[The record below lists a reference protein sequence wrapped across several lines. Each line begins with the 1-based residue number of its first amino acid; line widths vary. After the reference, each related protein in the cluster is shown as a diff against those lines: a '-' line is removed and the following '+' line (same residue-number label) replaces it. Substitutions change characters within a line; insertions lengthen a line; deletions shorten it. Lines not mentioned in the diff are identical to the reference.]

1 MENERIS
8 FLVSKKLKENF
19 IKSCDGRTMTNVLI
33 KLMEGYV
40 DDRDIPNSKQTKR

>member
-33 KLMEGYV
+33 KLMEGYTN
-40 DDRDIPNSKQTKR
+40 DWNISNNKQTER